1 MLFGTGQLQKEAIF
15 LNNDSLNLQ
24 TGTIEIFLK
33 NLIKR
38 QSSVTNERKR
48 SSFVVISSKLIDIDE
63 RSRPSMDNE

>member
-1 MLFGTGQLQKEAIF
+1 MLFGTGQLQKEASL

-48 SSFVVISSKLIDIDE
+48 GSFVVISKE
-63 RSRPSMDNE
+63 K